1 MSRPTCEICAKYQ
14 GKIYCISGKDK
25 RFPALFKTALRHGYA
40 TMHPHCRHE
49 FIPVWLELMGEKEL
63 AAEIERSK
71 ISPQADT
78 RSQKERDLY
87 AEWQAEHRQRY
98 SEQRYFDR
106 AKQTLGPAM
115 PYKDIGAFRRS
126 YRSKQGSFAHQR
138 SHNLIRDYQI
148 YTEYKQVLKDDPDF
162 PKTLAKF
169 QEIKYNKDVVLYQK
183 LKREKSTVSSIN
195 QKGWLESFTRK
206 AVSTYYEFK
215 AKNIEFTDHG
225 VARFLQRGFDKE
237 MIIEICKNYPFN
249 YIQNDGK
256 KIKFYKGT
264 AIVYSTQN
272 DEVVSIV
279 RRDKPKKEWENV

>member
-1 MSRPTCEICAKYQ
+1 
-14 GKIYCISGKDK
+14 
-25 RFPALFKTALRHGYA
+25 
-40 TMHPHCRHE
+40 
-49 FIPVWLELMGEKEL
+49 
-63 AAEIERSK
+63 
-71 ISPQADT
+71 
-78 RSQKERDLY
+78 
-87 AEWQAEHRQRY
+87 
-98 SEQRYFDR
+98 
-106 AKQTLGPAM
+106 M

-126 YRSKQGSFAHQR
+126 YRSKEGSFAHQR
-138 SHNLIRDYQI
+138 SHNLIRDHQI

-195 QKGWLESFTRK
+195 QKGWSESFTRK

-279 RRDKPKKEWENV
+279 RRDKPKKEWGNV